1 MEFETKEENG
11 WTVVSIGGRMD
22 AITTPEVE
30 KKLDNLVGAGE
41 KRLVVDLNGLNYISS
56 AGLRGLLAT
65 AKKLKAGQ
73 GEIAFANLQGP
84 VRDVFE
90 ISGFYSIFK
99 VFDSVAAAIGQ

>member
-1 MEFETKEENG
+1 MDFATKKENG
-11 WTVVSIGGRMD
+11 WTIVSIAGRMD

-30 KKLDNLVGAGE
+30 KKLGGLVESGE
-41 KRLVVDLNGLNYISS
+41 KKLVVDLKDLTYVSS

-73 GEIAFANLQGP
+73 GDIAFANLQGP

-90 ISGFYSIFK
+90 ISGFCSIFK
-99 VFDSVAAAIGQ
+99 VFDSVAAALA